1 MPPGYAHFGDLHWF
15 DANGNVKPNS
25 TAALSAGV
33 GIEQPPE
40 LSKAQFDDMQRRLNA
55 MNAPITPGGLRVP
68 LSESELDSAALF
80 GFGISIKDHSIR
92 DAYVPMIARQF

>member
-1 MPPGYAHFGDLHWF
+1 
-15 DANGNVKPNS
+15 
-25 TAALSAGV
+25 
-33 GIEQPPE
+33 
-40 LSKAQFDDMQRRLNA
+40 MQRRLNA

-92 DAYVPMIARQF
+92 EAYVPIIARQF